1 MERKKLQINKRVY
14 DLIIREVIRT
24 GRPFPME
31 SLERCGSIPVAR
43 YRAQLCRKGKTVPE
57 QIGSFEFQ
65 LRLLKTIATDF
76 RRQRKL
82 LPEGEVTQLARYLDI
97 NADAK
102 IMLLREELDALEQK
116 TEQAI
121 ETYVEQKYL

>member
-1 MERKKLQINKRVY
+1 MRFHPRSPLSGAALQEGKN
-14 DLIIREVIRT
+14 
-24 GRPFPME
+24 
-31 SLERCGSIPVAR
+31 GSGTDRI
-43 YRAQLCRKGKTVPE
+43 
-57 QIGSFEFQ
+57 EFQ

-102 IMLLREELDALEQK
+102 IMLLREELDVLEQK

>member
-1 MERKKLQINKRVY
+1 M
-14 DLIIREVIRT
+14 
-24 GRPFPME
+24 
-31 SLERCGSIPVAR
+31 
-43 YRAQLCRKGKTVPE
+43 
-57 QIGSFEFQ
+57 
-65 LRLLKTIATDF
+65 
-76 RRQRKL
+76 
-82 LPEGEVTQLARYLDI
+82 PEGEVTQLARYLDI

>member
-1 MERKKLQINKRVY
+1 MRFHPRSPLSGAALQ
-14 DLIIREVIRT
+14 E
-24 GRPFPME
+24 
-31 SLERCGSIPVAR
+31 
-43 YRAQLCRKGKTVPE
+43 GKTVPE

-102 IMLLREELDALEQK
+102 IMLLREELDVLEQK

>member
-1 MERKKLQINKRVY
+1 M
-14 DLIIREVIRT
+14 
-24 GRPFPME
+24 F
-31 SLERCGSIPVAR
+31 
-43 YRAQLCRKGKTVPE
+43 
-57 QIGSFEFQ
+57 
-65 LRLLKTIATDF
+65 TIAVITIGQSPRPDITSDL
-76 RRQRKL
+76 RKL

-102 IMLLREELDALEQK
+102 IMLLREELDVLEQK

>member
-1 MERKKLQINKRVY
+1 MRFHPRSPLSGAAAGRKKRFRNRS
-14 DLIIREVIRT
+14 DRSNSR
-24 GRPFPME
+24 
-31 SLERCGSIPVAR
+31 
-43 YRAQLCRKGKTVPE
+43 
-57 QIGSFEFQ
+57 

-82 LPEGEVTQLARYLDI
+82 LPEGEVTRLARYLDI

-102 IMLLREELDALEQK
+102 IMLLREELDVLEQK

>member
-1 MERKKLQINKRVY
+1 M
-14 DLIIREVIRT
+14 
-24 GRPFPME
+24 
-31 SLERCGSIPVAR
+31 
-43 YRAQLCRKGKTVPE
+43 
-57 QIGSFEFQ
+57 
-65 LRLLKTIATDF
+65 LKTIATDF

-102 IMLLREELDALEQK
+102 IMLLREELDVLEQK